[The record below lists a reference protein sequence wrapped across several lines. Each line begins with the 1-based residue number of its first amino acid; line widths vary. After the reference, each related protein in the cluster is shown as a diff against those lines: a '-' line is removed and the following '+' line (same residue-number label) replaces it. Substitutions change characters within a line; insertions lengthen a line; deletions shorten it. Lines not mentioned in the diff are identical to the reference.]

1 MRFKGLPGDC
11 FLVRH
16 SRSPA
21 LHLAIVCSDEF
32 EEGTII
38 TVNVTSKNVDTTVC
52 IYPDEHSFITK
63 ESYIGYQF
71 AEVANAKLLSEAVEQ
86 GEYFFDQEPIEDK
99 ELLREIQEGFLK
111 SKFTPNRIK
120 ELMRKYLED
129 NTLF

>member
-1 MRFKGLPGDC
+1 MRYNGLPGDC

-32 EEGTII
+32 DDGTII
-38 TVNVTSKNVDTTVC
+38 TVNVTSKDVDMTVC
-52 IYPDEHSFITK
+52 IYPDEHRFITK

-71 AEVANAKLLSEAVEQ
+71 AAVTNAKSLLAAVEQ
-86 GEYFFDQEPIEDK
+86 GEYLFDQEPIEDK
-99 ELLREIQEGFLK
+99 ELLLEIQQGFLK
-111 SKFTPNRIK
+111 SRFTPNRIK

-129 NTLF
+129 NTPF